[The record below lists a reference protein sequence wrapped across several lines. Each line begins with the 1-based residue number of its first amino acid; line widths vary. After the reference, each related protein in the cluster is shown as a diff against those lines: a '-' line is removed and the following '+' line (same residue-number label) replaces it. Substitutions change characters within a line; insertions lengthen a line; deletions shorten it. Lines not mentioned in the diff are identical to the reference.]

1 MSGFSTAV
9 ILLAVAA
16 VVAAVVLGAVSSRRR
31 FDEPSERVRPGN
43 DSYPTGS
50 RPAGPGA
57 EGCGSTIRARSRR
70 DPTMPPR
77 SAAVPTDGF
86 GPVSR
91 RAEPDAGGYR

>member
-57 EGCGSTIRARSRR
+57 EGMRVDDPGEITPGPDHAPEERRRS
-70 DPTMPPR
+70 D
-77 SAAVPTDGF
+77 
-86 GPVSR
+86 
-91 RAEPDAGGYR
+91 

>member
-1 MSGFSTAV
+1 MCSDADSYRHRSNVSGFSTAV

-31 FDEPSERVRPGN
+31 FDEPSDRVRPGG

-57 EGCGSTIRARSRR
+57 EGMRVD
-70 DPTMPPR
+70 DPGEITPGPPDEGNP
-77 SAAVPTDGF
+77 SG
-86 GPVSR
+86 
-91 RAEPDAGGYR
+91 